1 MLARR
6 TSHKYRVQYF
16 FGVLLLLLLLGHV
29 LKFWQ
34 LPVLNSLD
42 SYFYD
47 THVRLNVQE
56 DVDSRVVIVD
66 IDDKSLAE
74 LGHWPWGRQVVG
86 EMVRR
91 LVDEG
96 GALVVG
102 FDVVFAERD
111 TSSGLS
117 VLEGLADGPLRHD
130 RQYRETLANLRASL
144 DYDQVFADVL
154 KDRPVV
160 LGYYFSNGGD
170 QQKTGSLPEPVFPR
184 GSFAGLANAF
194 YVWEGYGGNIPV
206 LQEAARTAGHMN
218 PLVDGDGV
226 SRRVPL
232 LVEYDGA
239 YYQAL
244 SLAVLRT
251 ALGQGTLLPGVP
263 KGGQAAEWLSL
274 LTEQGNLRIPVDG
287 QFSVLIP
294 FRGPAKSFP
303 YVSAVDVLKG
313 RISPEMFRDRVV
325 LVGTTAPGLK
335 DLRSTPVE
343 SAYPGVELHANL
355 IAGMLDG
362 TILEQPDYMVFG
374 EALLLLTLGLLLLIC
389 LPRLSPLRAG
399 LLLLLAVLFL
409 LGLHYVAWHQAALLL
424 PIASTLS
431 MLLTIFVFDMS
442 WGYLVESRR
451 RRQFTDLFGQ
461 YVPPE
466 LVQEMARDPESYS
479 MEGRSCELTVLFSDV
494 RSFTTLS
501 EGMSPRELSAMM
513 NEYLGRMTEIIRAR
527 RGTLDKYIGDAIMAF
542 WGAPVED
549 HEHARHAVLAAL
561 EMQAAVQALE
571 DEFVTRGWPR
581 LRIGVGV
588 NTGLMTVGDMG
599 SPVRKAYTVLGDAV
613 NLASRLEGITKEY
626 GVGIVVG
633 EATAAQLTD
642 MAFRELDLV
651 KVKGKDKAVAIYEP
665 LGLASALSADQ
676 QENLR
681 AWREFLG
688 HYRAQDWSAAAA
700 CLENLRRRDEGSHL
714 YQLYEERIVFMRENP
729 PGEGWDGVTVFK
741 TK

>member
-1 MLARR
+1 MRARR

-34 LPVLNSLD
+34 VPALNSLD
-42 SYFYD
+42 AYFYD

-56 DVDSRVVIVD
+56 GLDSRVVIVD

-130 RQYRETLANLRASL
+130 RQYREILANLRASL
-144 DYDQVFADVL
+144 DYDQVFAEVL
-154 KDRPVV
+154 KSRPVV
-160 LGYYFSNGGD
+160 LGYYFSNSED
-170 QQKTGSLPEPVFPR
+170 KQKTGVLPEPVFAR
-184 GSFAGLANAF
+184 GSFSGLGNAF

-206 LQEAARTAGHMN
+206 LQDAARTAGHMN

-244 SLAVLRT
+244 SLAVLST
-251 ALGQGTLLPGVP
+251 ALGQGSLLPGVP
-263 KGGQAAEWLSL
+263 SGGQTAEWLTL
-274 LTEQGNLRIPVDG
+274 LSDRGDLRIPVDG
-287 QFSVLIP
+287 QFASLIP

-313 RISPEMFRDRVV
+313 RFSPEMFRDRVV

-362 TILEQPDYMVFG
+362 TILEQPDFMVFG
-374 EALLLLTLGLLLLIC
+374 EALLLLALGLLLLIW
-389 LPRLSPLRAG
+389 LPRLSPSRSGLLVLLAVLVLLALHHWSWHQAG
-399 LLLLLAVLFL
+399 LLL
-409 LGLHYVAWHQAALLL
+409 
-424 PIASTLS
+424 PMASTLT
-431 MLLTIFVFDMS
+431 MLLTVFVFDMS
-442 WGYLVESRR
+442 WGYFVESRR

-494 RSFTTLS
+494 RNFTTLS
-501 EGMSPRELSAMM
+501 EGMSPRELTAMM
-513 NEYLGRMTEIIRAR
+513 NDYLGRMTEIIRAR

-561 EMQAAVQALE
+561 EMQAAVLALE
-571 DEFVTRGWPR
+571 DEFAARGWPR

-588 NTGLMTVGDMG
+588 NTGLVTVGDMG

-651 KVKGKDKAVAIYEP
+651 KVKGKDQAVAIYEP
-665 LGLASALSADQ
+665 LGLTNALSFDQ
-676 QENLR
+676 QESLR
-681 AWREFLG
+681 VWREFLLN
-688 HYRAQDWSAAAA
+688 YRAQDWSAAAA